1 MFGPLMAPGASL
13 RRLLLAFMGL
23 VAVSRHPV
31 HIYFAGAG
39 PHGKNQAFLKE
50 KPSPSQSLGARRELH
65 TAPWTGTGL
74 PIKTTAAGRALSS
87 FGRLMKLSAENES
100 GRK

>member
-23 VAVSRHPV
+23 VAASRHPV

-39 PHGKNQAFLKE
+39 PTAKIKRFSRKNQARLKALE
-50 KPSPSQSLGARRELH
+50 RAMDYTPRHEPDRPAHKNNGGR
-65 TAPWTGTGL
+65 
-74 PIKTTAAGRALSS
+74 PICGPL
-87 FGRLMKLSAENES
+87 
-100 GRK
+100 